1 MGKYT
6 SDDNRSMQ
14 LNPNNERYYSSRGDD
29 HDDGYSMSS
38 SGGGGGGF
46 LYKEEPPRHV
56 TKEQAKKIDQ
66 EWASGINRQIRLRVY
81 ELFDWSNE
89 DYWPTLEELQR
100 ARIKIAEEMKEEE
113 FKKWNSKTYLYR
125 YDLALEMPDYHLN
138 CKEDKMRP
146 RLWESWEEKEKARL
160 KILEEL
166 KKENL

>member
-29 HDDGYSMSS
+29 HDDGYSVGS

-56 TKEQAKKIDQ
+56 TKEQMKKIDY
-66 EWASGINRQIRLRVY
+66 EESCTINRNIDFRLRDI
-81 ELFDWSNE
+81 FDYYNP
-89 DYWPTLEELQR
+89 PTLEELER

-125 YDLALEMPDYHLN
+125 YDLALKWRSRFPTIDQ
-138 CKEDKMRP
+138 K
-146 RLWESWEEKEKARL
+146 
-160 KILEEL
+160 
-166 KKENL
+166 